1 MFSDLETHEMFPKQ
15 TEKQSKVL
23 DSYLTN
29 QALSWVCRCVSWRET
44 REDEPSGQYHHIN
57 KSFRKLVQVWTFH
70 TSRETKSQ
78 NSWEVHIGPLVTCST
93 TRCWTPAPSVLRTIL
108 IFFEAPSPESHLSY
122 CNAVFL
128 HKSPETQ
135 GLSLSFWYKSLS
147 SAAAG
152 SGAARGEAR
161 RGEALAGADLWRW
174 VLCINEY
181 CSWPWVTF
189 FLHLE
194 KESIVFSDSGPRRLL
209 EQGHNTNDNSK
220 YHQRGLFWLHDK
232 DIYLYCSFSPV
243 FLTAS

>member
-1 MFSDLETHEMFPKQ
+1 MFSDLETQEMFPKQ

-23 DSYLTN
+23 NSFLTN

-152 SGAARGEAR
+152 SGAARREAR
-161 RGEALAGADLWRW
+161 RGARRCRSLEVVFVHQWILLLALGDL
-174 VLCINEY
+174 LPSPGEGIN
-181 CSWPWVTF
+181 CVFRQWPP
-189 FLHLE
+189 
-194 KESIVFSDSGPRRLL
+194 SASGTGT
-209 EQGHNTNDNSK
+209 Q
-220 YHQRGLFWLHDK
+220 Y
-232 DIYLYCSFSPV
+232 
-243 FLTAS
+243 